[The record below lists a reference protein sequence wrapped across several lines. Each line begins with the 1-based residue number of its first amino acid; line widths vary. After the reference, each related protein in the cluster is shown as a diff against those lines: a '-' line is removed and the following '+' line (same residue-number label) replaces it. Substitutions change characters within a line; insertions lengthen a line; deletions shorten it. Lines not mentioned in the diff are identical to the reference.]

1 MRNLLCMI
9 CMMFICIYAKA
20 QVMDDDFESNQYNWA
35 ERSSSKGI
43 ALIRDGVMHLESKS
57 KPVTATCY
65 APFDVNKQAKLE
77 IYKEDKLIGYKEEAL
92 KLRSGKKVGLEF
104 EVEYNLNEI
113 VYKVNGVRAMAYL
126 AVLPYTQGKAL
137 AENERPSLSVL
148 QKYHK
153 FPMIV
158 MDCRE
163 LISIEA

>member
-65 APFDVNKQAKLE
+65 APFDVNKPFVMTV
-77 IYKEDKLIGYKEEAL
+77 EAL
-92 KLRSGKKVGLEF
+92 AKKIDGSKLFGILLDYEDDQNFRQHMPYLLSLFLLFHMFLRRFSSGSGR
-104 EVEYNLNEI
+104 
-113 VYKVNGVRAMAYL
+113 GSRCPRAG
-126 AVLPYTQGKAL
+126 PC
-137 AENERPSLSVL
+137 
-148 QKYHK
+148 
-153 FPMIV
+153 
-158 MDCRE
+158 CRCFHWPR
-163 LISIEA
+163 